1 MTAEFDQTLPS
12 PAMIV
17 APTCPLGS
25 PVAAGP
31 AVAIPDDISR
41 GDRRDGH
48 RANPCRG
55 MACTGCDSACHGRAP
70 MVLRF
75 AHDEE
80 DRQRVFRFRYEVYV
94 EEMRREQKFADHRR
108 RLIEE
113 PFDATG
119 HLLLAEV
126 GDTLVGTARTN
137 FAGETDLGYYV
148 DLFNLR
154 AAGAAFPHAV
164 SLTTKLMIRRELRSG
179 TLAVRLARALF
190 ELGQAS
196 GIRHDFID
204 CNAHLEDFFI
214 RLGYHRHGPKV
225 EHPEYG
231 LVQPLRLDIE
241 DIDHLLQVGS
251 PFARLAAKA
260 SHPLDLAA

>member
-1 MTAEFDQTLPS
+1 MTYDALRLEAVIPNTATRPS
-12 PAMIV
+12 P
-17 APTCPLGS
+17 P
-25 PVAAGP
+25 P
-31 AVAIPDDISR
+31 AVPTPSEVANR
-41 GDRRDGH
+41 GGGIAGRSV
-48 RANPCRG
+48 P
-55 MACTGCDSACHGRAP
+55 CHGEDCDECRRGRGEAGRP
-70 MVLRF
+70 VLRF
-75 AHDEE
+75 AHSEE
-80 DRQRVFRFRYEVYV
+80 DRRRVFRFRYQIYV

-126 GDTLVGTARTN
+126 GDTIVGTARTN

-154 AAGAAFPHAV
+154 AAGPDFPRGV

-179 TLAVRLARALF
+179 TLAVRMATALYQF
-190 ELGQAS
+190 GRTR
-196 GIRHDFID
+196 GIGHDFID

-251 PFARLAAKA
+251 PFARLAATGNP
-260 SHPLDLAA
+260 PLKLAA